1 MIEKTENSILVIFG
15 ASGDLT
21 FRKLIPALYRL
32 FLSNFL
38 PEKFL
43 ILGVGRTQMTDDEFS
58 KKVIDANEYID
69 LSHDHKNGE
78 LFRKILFYLPL
89 ETSDPRQYQKLKN
102 KLDELSGMNRIPEN
116 YIFYLSTPPNLFE
129 TIARGLSLNEL
140 NRQNHHF
147 KRLIIEKPFGF
158 DLETSRKLNESLHTC
173 FEESQIFRIDH
184 YLGKETVQNIMVT
197 RFSNSIFEP
206 LWNHNYIHHVE
217 ITAAENLGVE
227 NRAGYYEQSGALRD
241 MIQNH
246 LLNLVGMIA
255 MEPPIDLNAESI
267 RSETIKLFKSFRP
280 FSKKDIENHV
290 IRGQYLSSLI
300 QGERVKGYRE
310 EINIAKDSKTETFVA
325 LKLFIDNWRWADVP
339 FYIRTG
345 KRLPTRVTEVVIHFK
360 STPHYLFGKQSD
372 KTDKDNLL
380 IFRIQPDEGVLLK
393 FGIKKPGAGFDVS
406 SVNMDFLYSA
416 QTESYIP
423 EAYERLLLDAIHGDA
438 TLYPRN
444 DAVEKAWELIDPV
457 LKTWREKRDLK
468 IYGYPAGTW
477 GPEHADS
484 LIEGNHL
491 TWRYPCKNL
500 VGDGFYCEL

>member
-1 MIEKTENSILVIFG
+1 MQKTENSILVIFG

-32 FLSNFL
+32 YASNFL

-43 ILGVGRTQMTDDEFS
+43 ILGVGRTPMNDDEFR
-58 KKVIDANEYID
+58 KKVVDENDFFGTDNDAQI
-69 LSHDHKNGE
+69 LV
-78 LFRKILFYLPL
+78 LFKKILFYISL
-89 ETSDPRQYQKLKN
+89 ETSEPGEYKELRM
-102 KLDELSGMNRIPEN
+102 KLDEISRQNQIPAN

-129 TIARGLSLNEL
+129 TIARGLSLNDL
-140 NRQNHHF
+140 NQQDKHF
-147 KRLIIEKPFGF
+147 RRLIIEKPFGF
-158 DLETSRKLNESLHTC
+158 DLETSRNLNESLHTC

-184 YLGKETVQNIMVT
+184 YLGKETVQNILVT

-255 MEPPIDLNAESI
+255 MEPPIDLDAESI

-280 FSKKDIENHV
+280 FSNNDIRNHV
-290 IRGQYLSSLI
+290 IRGQYISSRV
-300 QGERVKGYRE
+300 QGKMVKGYRE
-310 EINIAKDSKTETFVA
+310 ELNVNKNSRTETFVA

-360 STPHYLFGKQSD
+360 STPHYLFGKQSERI
-372 KTDKDNLL
+372 DKDNLL
-380 IFRIQPDEGVLLK
+380 IFRIQPDEGILLK
-393 FGIKKPGAGFDVS
+393 FGIKRPGSGFEVS

-416 QTESYIP
+416 QAETYIP

-444 DAVEKAWELIDPV
+444 DAVEKAWELIDPI
-457 LKTWREKRDLK
+457 LKAWEEDKNLK

-477 GPEHADS
+477 GPENADS
-484 LIEGNHL
+484 LIEGDHL

-500 VGDGFYCEL
+500 TGDGNYCEL

>member
-1 MIEKTENSILVIFG
+1 MQKPENSILIIFG

-32 FLSNFL
+32 YQSDLL
-38 PEKFL
+38 PDKFL
-43 ILGVGRTQMTDDEFS
+43 ILGVGRTRMEDEAFR
-58 KKVIDANEYID
+58 KRVIDENNFFVNI
-69 LSHDHKNGE
+69 NGDKKIE

-89 ETSDPRQYQKLKN
+89 ETSDLQDYKQLRH
-102 KLDELSGMNRIPEN
+102 KLDELSSHNQIPEN

-129 TIARGLSLNEL
+129 TIARGLSLNDL
-140 NRQNHHF
+140 NKQDKYFR
-147 KRLIIEKPFGF
+147 RLIIEKPFGF
-158 DLETSRKLNESLHTC
+158 DLQTSRNLNESLHAC

-184 YLGKETVQNIMVT
+184 YLGKETVQNILVS

-217 ITAAENLGVE
+217 ITAAEDLGVE

-255 MEPPIDLNAESI
+255 MEPPIDLDAESI

-280 FSKKDIENHV
+280 FSKKDIREHV
-290 IRGQYLSSLI
+290 IRGQYLSSSI
-300 QGERVKGYRE
+300 KGEMVKGYRE
-310 EINIAKDSKTETFVA
+310 ELNVDKNSRIETFVA

-372 KTDKDNLL
+372 KIDKDNLL
-380 IFRIQPDEGVLLK
+380 IFRIQPNEGILLK
-393 FGIKKPGAGFDVS
+393 FGIKRPGSGFEVS

-416 QTESYIP
+416 QAASYIP

-444 DAVEKAWELIDPV
+444 DAVEKAWELIDPI
-457 LKTWREKRDLK
+457 LSAWKEDNNLK

-477 GPEHADS
+477 GPDNADS

-500 VGDGFYCEL
+500 VGDGKYCEL

>member
-1 MIEKTENSILVIFG
+1 MQKTENSILVIFG

-21 FRKLIPALYRL
+21 FRKLIPALYHL
-32 FLSNFL
+32 NQSKLL

-43 ILGVGRTQMTDDEFS
+43 ILGVGRTVMSDEDFR
-58 KKVIDANEYID
+58 KKVLDENRYVNSESD
-69 LSHDHKNGE
+69 QLQEES
-78 LFRKILFYLPL
+78 FRKILFYLPL
-89 ETSDPRQYQKLKN
+89 ETSDPKEYKKLKN
-102 KLDELSGMNRIPEN
+102 RLDDLSQLNHLPEN

-129 TIARGLSLNEL
+129 TIARGLALNNL
-140 NRQNHHF
+140 NRQEKHY
-147 KRLIIEKPFGF
+147 KRLIIEKPFGY
-158 DLETSRKLNESLHTC
+158 DLETSRKLNKSLHAC
-173 FEESQIFRIDH
+173 FDESQIFRIDH
-184 YLGKETVQNIMVT
+184 YLGKETVQNILVT

-217 ITAAENLGVE
+217 ITAAEDLGVE

-280 FSKKDIENHV
+280 FSKKDIKNHV
-290 IRGQYLSSLI
+290 IRGQYLSSRI
-300 QGERVKGYRE
+300 QGETVKGYRE
-310 EINIAKDSKTETFVA
+310 ELNVTKNSRTETFVA
-325 LKLFIDNWRWADVP
+325 LKLFIDNWRWAEVP

-345 KRLPTRVTEVVIHFK
+345 KRLPARVTEVVIHFK
-360 STPHYLFGKQSD
+360 STPHYLFGKQAD
-372 KTDKDNLL
+372 RIDKDNLL
-380 IFRIQPDEGVLLK
+380 IFRIQPNEGILLK
-393 FGIKKPGAGFDVS
+393 FGIKRPGSGFDVS

-416 QTESYIP
+416 QAESYIP

-444 DAVEKAWELIDPV
+444 DAVEKAWELIDPI
-457 LKTWREKRDLK
+457 LEEWRENRTLK

-477 GPEHADS
+477 GPENADS
-484 LIEGNHL
+484 LIEGDHL

-500 VGDGFYCEL
+500 VGDGIYCEL